1 MKVQRLTLETM
12 KIKVYTKSP
21 MWWTSEEWKMSE
33 EEREKIGIKLI
44 DIEYNRDTS
53 AGHPT
58 SEGDDIVRT
67 ISKDVEL

>member
-1 MKVQRLTLETM
+1 
-12 KIKVYTKSP
+12 
-21 MWWTSEEWKMSE
+21 MSE

-58 SEGDDIVRT
+58 FEGDDIVRYSGET
-67 ISKDVEL
+67 QRVKDKEP

>member
-12 KIKVYTKSP
+12 KIKVYTKAP
-21 MWWTSEEWKMSE
+21 IWWTPEEWEMSE

-53 AGHPT
+53 AEHPKL
-58 SEGDDIVRT
+58 G
-67 ISKDVEL
+67 

>member
-33 EEREKIGIKLI
+33 KEREKIGIKLI

-53 AGHPT
+53 IPH
-58 SEGDDIVRT
+58 
-67 ISKDVEL
+67 L